1 MFLGDRPGSRERT
14 LLGGR
19 VTLEERLNSLLHEA
33 RTNGST
39 ECPLCHA
46 RMTHA
51 RGGRDRDGAACES
64 CGSRLS

>member
-1 MFLGDRPGSRERT
+1 VTGALLDRPVSMSERPAP
-14 LLGGR
+14 GGR
-19 VTLEERLNSLLHEA
+19 VTLEERLNSILHEA

-46 RMTHA
+46 RMAATA
-51 RGGRDRDGAACES
+51 AEAACES